1 MWSRTDFAWSQDTAD
16 INLSYMGYNMD
27 TSTARGIEQL
37 TALSK
42 RMVAD
47 DCRALKWLNLVSVNF
62 LISCFVMR
70 QF

>member
-1 MWSRTDFAWSQDTAD
+1 MWRTHFAWTQDHEE
-16 INLSYMGYNMD
+16 IYLSYMGYNF
-27 TSTARGIEQL
+27 STARGIEQL
-37 TALSK
+37 TALST